1 LERVKN
7 QNLQIFAKLVME
19 GQINSAMRFLSEEGN
34 GGVLPLSDDVM
45 LQLRQ
50 KHPEAEEAKIGTLLR
65 GPVQEVIESLF
76 IPINGQMVRGRKV
89 LEGLPGLMLM
99 DSRGY
104 LLVNPSKNPPPPFV
118 KP

>member
-65 GPVQEVIESLF
+65 GPVF
-76 IPINGQMVRGRKV
+76 IPINGQMVREAALRTKGSGGPSGVDANGLKRILACKSFKKSSTV
-89 LEGLPGLMLM
+89 LCEP
-99 DSRGY
+99 
-104 LLVNPSKNPPPPFV
+104 
-118 KP
+118 